1 MKGILSAVGKLVSR
15 SILVVSLLG
24 LISWLGINILPQ
36 QPAWAAVSIKS
47 NQTATEYKTDGLA
60 KENSAVTNR
69 DEAYEEAVKAA
80 ESPQGIEKIYEKDLQ
95 AYEKEHP
102 SEGILEK
109 AEEVIE
115 KVTGKE

>member
-1 MKGILSAVGKLVSR
+1 MKGIFSALKQVLSK
-15 SILVVSLLG
+15 SILVVC
-24 LISWLGINILPQ
+24 LISLISLSGIIILPQ
-36 QPAWAAVSIKS
+36 QPASASLGIKS
-47 NQTATEYKTDGLA
+47 NQTGTEYKTDGLA

-80 ESPQGIEKIYEKDLQ
+80 ENPQGIEKIYEKDLQ

-115 KVTGKE
+115 KVTGQE